1 MPIYMKNYVLAIVS
15 LLSLAVVS
23 CKKDN
28 QPDTGGEGKPKY
40 AVQFDFNEFTFT
52 EGGFG
57 DRIIVDGDSPLAK
70 DTLKK
75 YANYLVYLVW
85 DVNGATVRDIRQNS
99 NNPDFGLIRDSL
111 PMGRYTVA
119 VLATKDPVEI
129 TSNYFEPEKAI
140 FTLPGNDAFYKRSI
154 FNVDG
159 DVKETIGLDRIMAKL
174 QINIKDKMPYSADN
188 MTILP
193 QAYPG
198 EPNLPM
204 GHVGH
209 YCALSLNTGNYAYD
223 RRGYDLVYG
232 AYTHPIPEVIR
243 NTTNTW
249 FDYYVLALKDEK
261 IKVSFTVKDNNDN
274 ILGSKTVFDVA
285 IEPNKKTIL
294 YGNLFDELEA
304 DTSGVGVILDPAW
317 GDSTKIDF

>member
-1 MPIYMKNYVLAIVS
+1 MKNYVLAIAT
-15 LLSLAVVS
+15 LLSLAVIS
-23 CKKDN
+23 CKKDS
-28 QPDTGGEGKPKY
+28 QPDKGEDARPKY

-57 DRIIVDGDSPLAK
+57 DRIIVDGDSQLAK

-119 VLATKDPVEI
+119 VLATKDSVVI
-129 TSNYFEPEKAI
+129 TSGYLEPEKAI
-140 FTLPGNDAFYKRSI
+140 FALPGNDAFYKRSI

-159 DVKETIGLDRIMAKL
+159 NVNETIGLDRIMAKL
-174 QINIKDKMPYSADN
+174 QINIQDKMPYSADN

-198 EPNLPM
+198 EPNIPM

-209 YCALSLNTGNYAYD
+209 YCALELSTGEYAFD
-223 RRGYDLVYG
+223 RRGYDLVYA
-232 AYTHPIPEVIR
+232 AYTHPIPEAIR

-249 FDYYVLALKDEK
+249 FDYYVLALKAEK

-274 ILGSKTVFDVA
+274 ILGNKTVFDVA

-317 GDSTKIDF
+317 GDSTKVDF

>member
-1 MPIYMKNYVLAIVS
+1 MKNYVLAIAS

-23 CKKDN
+23 CKKDS
-28 QPDTGGEGKPKY
+28 QPDKGEEAKPKY

-75 YANYLVYLVW
+75 YANYLIYFVW
-85 DVNGATVRDIRQNS
+85 DVDGNQVRKIRQNS
-99 NNPDFGLIRDSL
+99 SNPDFGLIKDSL

-119 VLATKDPVEI
+119 VVATKDSVSLLSDYTYI
-129 TSNYFEPEKAI
+129 EKVL
-140 FTLPGNDAFYKRSI
+140 FTLPGTDAFYKRSI

-159 DVKETIGLDRIMAKL
+159 NVQETISLDRIMAKL
-174 QINIKDKMPYSADN
+174 SINIKDKMPYSADN

-198 EPNLPM
+198 EPNIPM

-209 YCALSLNTGNYAYD
+209 YNVLDLKNGTYGSTARYD
-223 RRGYDLVYG
+223 YIYS
-232 AYTHPIPEVIR
+232 AYTHPIPEAIR

-249 FDYYVLALKDEK
+249 FDYYILALKPEK

-274 ILGSKTVFDVA
+274 ILGNKTVLDVG
-285 IEPNKKTIL
+285 IEPNKRTIL
-294 YGNLFDELEA
+294 YGNLFDDLEA
-304 DTSGVGVILDPAW
+304 DTSGVGVILDPVW
-317 GDSTKIDF
+317 GDSTKVDF